1 MATKLTLR
9 LDEHWVESAKAYSA
23 KTGKS
28 VSRIA
33 ADLFEIIQ
41 NEKLEKEFQAT
52 SPTKSLRGVIKD
64 KDISKS
70 DYDRYLEKKYL

>member
-9 LDEHWVESAKAYSA
+9 LDEHLVESAKAYSA

-28 VSRIA
+28 VSRIV
-33 ADLFEIIQ
+33 ADFFAIIE
-41 NEKLEKEFQAT
+41 NEKLEKEFQAA
-52 SPTKSLRGVIKD
+52 PTTQSLRGVIKN
-64 KDISKS
+64 KDVPKD